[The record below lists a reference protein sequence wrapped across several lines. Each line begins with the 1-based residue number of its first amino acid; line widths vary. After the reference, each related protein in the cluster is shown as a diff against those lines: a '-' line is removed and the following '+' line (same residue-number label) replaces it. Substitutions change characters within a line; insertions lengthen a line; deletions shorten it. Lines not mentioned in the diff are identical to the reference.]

1 MSESI
6 TQARQVVAMQID
18 ALSAMAD
25 RIGADFD
32 AAVDIVLARQ
42 GRVVLVGMGK
52 SGLIGKKIAATM
64 ASTGTPAFFV
74 HPAEAFHGDL
84 GMIGPQDVVVMISNS
99 GETEELVRILPFL
112 EHQENRII
120 AMTGRR
126 DSTLGRHAHAVLD
139 VSVEREACNNNL
151 APTSSTTATL
161 VMGDAL
167 AVVLSSKCN
176 FQPEDFA
183 RFHPGGSLGR
193 RLLTRVADVMHKDNL
208 PVCRPDASFRDV
220 VHEIN
225 RGRLGLVLVMQDGDL
240 QGIITDGDVRRAFD
254 SAADYREIAARH
266 IMSSEPKLAAP
277 DERFSDAEARLR
289 AARINALVVKNQAG
303 EVVGVL
309 QIHDVVPDK
318 PVEDFYTTGSQRFYK
333 AYAACAAMVA
343 TTADTAAAL
352 ATGIRRCAWYV
363 MVSTTTTAP
372 AVSAPSH
379 MTHPWVAPLS
389 ASDAASDSSNPAVP
403 HACNQ
408 RVLSPG
414 EEPRPYNASQC
425 RSIARLSP
433 AKPAS
438 AAASAA

>member
-139 VSVEREACNNNL
+139 VSVKREACNNNL

-240 QGIITDGDVRRAFD
+240 LGIITDGDVRRAFD

-289 AARINALVVKNQAG
+289 AARIHALVVKNQAG

-318 PVEDFYTTGSQRFYK
+318 PV
-333 AYAACAAMVA
+333 V
-343 TTADTAAAL
+343 
-352 ATGIRRCAWYV
+352 
-363 MVSTTTTAP
+363 
-372 AVSAPSH
+372 
-379 MTHPWVAPLS
+379 
-389 ASDAASDSSNPAVP
+389 
-403 HACNQ
+403 
-408 RVLSPG
+408 
-414 EEPRPYNASQC
+414 
-425 RSIARLSP
+425 
-433 AKPAS
+433 
-438 AAASAA
+438 

>member
-240 QGIITDGDVRRAFD
+240 LGIITDGDVRRAFD

-318 PVEDFYTTGSQRFYK
+318 PV
-333 AYAACAAMVA
+333 V
-343 TTADTAAAL
+343 
-352 ATGIRRCAWYV
+352 
-363 MVSTTTTAP
+363 
-372 AVSAPSH
+372 
-379 MTHPWVAPLS
+379 
-389 ASDAASDSSNPAVP
+389 
-403 HACNQ
+403 
-408 RVLSPG
+408 
-414 EEPRPYNASQC
+414 
-425 RSIARLSP
+425 
-433 AKPAS
+433 
-438 AAASAA
+438 